1 MDPLAPGADS
11 SPMNCD
17 TRRLKLLLLTILVI
31 AFAIVLAKLGNPHA
45 PVTGMWD
52 GPR

>member
-1 MDPLAPGADS
+1 
-11 SPMNCD
+11 MNCD
-17 TRRLKLLLLTILVI
+17 TRRWKLLLLTILVI
-31 AFAIVLAKLGNPHA
+31 ALAIVLAKAGSPHP